1 MEENN
6 TTLPVFP
13 VLASVVFALISYLS
27 TYKLIPQLKDM
38 FLKANLCGIDLNKK
52 TKVKIP
58 EALGVVC
65 GCMFLMNVLI
75 FLPLPFGSYLT
86 NRSNFPYKDLI
97 EMLAALLSVCCMLL
111 LGFTDDV
118 LDLKWRHKL
127 IMPSIASLP
136 LLIVYYVNSNSTT
149 IIIPKP
155 VRDYLGYSLDL
166 GVLYYVYM
174 GLLAVFLTNTINIYA
189 GVNGLEVGQSLII
202 GVSIMIFNIT
212 EIFLTKDLN
221 IINNHIFSLYLI
233 IPFVATSYALYQH
246 NKYPAQ
252 VFVGD
257 TYCYF
262 AGMIF
267 AVVAIL
273 GHFSKTM
280 ILFFIPQVFNFV
292 YAIPQLFRLVPCP
305 RHRIPILGKTGLEV
319 SNAEFEI
326 LPPSS
331 QMILTLMTTL
341 GVAKATKKKCN
352 NLTLINLYL
361 LYSGPLPENKLVH
374 KLLMLQIYSS
384 ILAFVIR
391 YPIACIFYDS

>member
-1 MEENN
+1 MEE
-6 TTLPVFP
+6 TKALPIFP
-13 VLASVVFALISYLS
+13 VTASVVFAFVSYLS
-27 TYKLIPQLKDM
+27 TYKLIPSLKDM

-65 GCMFLMNVLI
+65 GCTFLMNVLI
-75 FLPLPFGSYLT
+75 FLPLPFGNYLT
-86 NRSNFPYKDLI
+86 TRANFPYKDLI

-118 LDLKWRHKL
+118 LDLRWRHKL

-155 VRDYLGYSLDL
+155 VREYLGYSLDL
-166 GVLYYVYM
+166 GILYYVYM

-189 GVNGLEVGQSLII
+189 GVNG
-202 GVSIMIFNIT
+202 
-212 EIFLTKDLN
+212 
-221 IINNHIFSLYLI
+221 
-233 IPFVATSYALYQH
+233 
-246 NKYPAQ
+246 
-252 VFVGD
+252 
-257 TYCYF
+257 
-262 AGMIF
+262 
-267 AVVAIL
+267 
-273 GHFSKTM
+273 KTM

-292 YAIPQLFRLVPCP
+292 YAIPQLFRIVPCP
-305 RHRIPILGKTGLEV
+305 RHRIPTLGKDCLEV
-319 SNAEFEI
+319 SYAEFDL
-326 LPPSS
+326 LPPNK
-331 QMILTLMTTL
+331 QLVLTIMTTL
-341 GVAKATKKKCN
+341 GLAKATRKKCN

-361 LYSGPLPENKLVH
+361 LFSGPLPENKLVN

-384 ILAFVIR
+384 ILAFIIR

>member
-1 MEENN
+1 MEENI
-6 TTLPVFP
+6 TLPVFP
-13 VLASVVFALISYLS
+13 VMTSVVFAVISYLS

-38 FLKANLCGIDLNKK
+38 FLKANLCGVDLNKK

-65 GCMFLMNVLI
+65 GCTFLMNVLF

-86 NRSNFPYKDLI
+86 TRANFPYKDLI

-118 LDLKWRHKL
+118 LDLRWRHKL

-155 VRDYLGYSLDL
+155 VREYLGYSLDL

-189 GVNGLEVGQSLII
+189 GVNGLEVGQSLVI
-202 GVSIMIFNIT
+202 GVSIIIFNIT
-212 EIFLTKDLN
+212 EIFLTKDPN
-221 IINNHIFSLYLI
+221 ILNNHVFSLYLI

-262 AGMIF
+262 AGMTF

-292 YAIPQLFRLVPCP
+292 YAIPQLFRIVPCP

-319 SNAEFEI
+319 SNAEFDL
-326 LPPSS
+326 LPPKN
-331 QMILTLMTTL
+331 QMVLTVMTTL
-341 GVAKATKKKCN
+341 GIAKATRKKCN

-361 LYSGPLPENKLVH
+361 MFSGPLPENKLVN
-374 KLLMLQIYSS
+374 KLLMLQIYCS

-391 YPIACIFYDS
+391 YPVACIFYDS

>member
-1 MEENN
+1 MEENIS
-6 TTLPVFP
+6 LPVFP
-13 VLASVVFALISYLS
+13 VMASVVFATISYMS
-27 TYKLIPQLKDM
+27 TLKLIPQLKDM

-65 GCMFLMNVLI
+65 GCTFLMNVLI
-75 FLPLPFGSYLT
+75 FLPLPFGTYLT
-86 NRSNFPYKDLI
+86 TRANFPYKDLI

-149 IIIPKP
+149 VIIPKP
-155 VRDYLGYSLDL
+155 FREYFGFSFDL
-166 GVLYYVYM
+166 GILYYVYM

-189 GVNGLEVGQSLII
+189 GVNGLEVGQSLVI
-202 GVSIMIFNIT
+202 GVSIIVFNVT
-212 EIFLTKDLN
+212 EIFLTKDPKIL
-221 IINNHIFSLYLI
+221 NNHVFSLYLM
-233 IPFVATSYALYQH
+233 IPFVAASFALYQY
-246 NKYPAQ
+246 NKYPSQ

-262 AGMIF
+262 AGMTF

-292 YAIPQLFRLVPCP
+292 YAIPQLFRIVPCP
-305 RHRIPILGKTGLEV
+305 RHRIPILGRSGLEV
-319 SNAEFEI
+319 SHVEFEL
-326 LPPSS
+326 LPYKN
-331 QMILTLMTTL
+331 QMVLTIMTSL
-341 GVAKATKKKCN
+341 GIAKATRKKCN

-361 LYSGPLPENKLVH
+361 MFSGPLPENLLVN
-374 KLLMLQIYSS
+374 KLLMLQIVCS

-391 YPIACIFYDS
+391 YPVACIFYDS

>member
-6 TTLPVFP
+6 TTLPIFP

-341 GVAKATKKKCN
+341 GVAKASKKKCN

>member
-1 MEENN
+1 MEDSIS
-6 TTLPVFP
+6 LPVFP
-13 VLASVVFALISYLS
+13 VVASVVFAFISYVS
-27 TYKLIPQLKDM
+27 TYTLIPQLKDM

-65 GCMFLMNVLI
+65 GCTFLMNVLI
-75 FLPLPFGSYLT
+75 FLPLPFGNYLT
-86 NRSNFPYKDLI
+86 TRANFPYKDLI

-118 LDLKWRHKL
+118 LDLRWRHKL

-155 VRDYLGYSLDL
+155 VREYLGYSLDL

-189 GVNGLEVGQSLII
+189 GVNGLEVGQSLVI
-202 GVSIMIFNIT
+202 GVSIIIFNIT
-212 EIFLTKDLN
+212 EILISKDPN

-262 AGMIF
+262 AGMTF

-292 YAIPQLFRLVPCP
+292 YAIPQLFRIVPCP
-305 RHRIPILGKTGLEV
+305 RHRIPILGKDCLEV
-319 SNAEFEI
+319 SYAEFDL
-326 LPPSS
+326 LPSNN
-331 QMILTLMTTL
+331 QMVLTVMTTL
-341 GVAKATKKKCN
+341 GIAKATRKKCN

-361 LYSGPLPENKLVH
+361 LFSGPLPENKLVNR
-374 KLLMLQIYSS
+374 LLMLQIYCS

-391 YPIACIFYDS
+391 YPVACIFYDS